1 MDINIK
7 DIEIL
12 IECKRLV
19 EKMLSEKK
27 YILER
32 LEESGKGDTDGAR
45 SVMAQIIRMECALE
59 GRPQIAF
66 YDQYG
71 RFKEV

>member
-1 MDINIK
+1 MDIK
-7 DIEIL
+7 DIEVL

-32 LEESGKGDTDGAR
+32 LEESGRGDTR
-45 SVMAQIIRMECALE
+45 STRCQIVRMERALE
-59 GRPQIAF
+59 GKPPVAF
-66 YDQYG
+66 YDQFG
-71 RFKEV
+71 REGSFVNE